1 MNPNYSSFV
10 LFTDEVGVAVLGNL
24 SSNYVYNIALGIEGV
39 LKGQLF
45 EKNMPD
51 SNQIMDRIAVG
62 IIVVLSMIFFIY
74 KTNKGNI
81 KDKPYLLS
89 SISLSL
95 FILNWLVYLT
105 VLYLTDYYIVIP
117 GKIGNFVFMPIW
129 FIISIIGLIA
139 SYREFRNNRTVAIV
153 VGGIAIINSIV
164 GLVLLGM
171 GNM

>member
-1 MNPNYSSFV
+1 MSLLSF
-10 LFTDEVGVAVLGNL
+10 T
-24 SSNYVYNIALGIEGV
+24 GILIG
-39 LKGQLF
+39 
-45 EKNMPD
+45 
-51 SNQIMDRIAVG
+51 A
-62 IIVVLSMIFFIY
+62 IVISMIFFIY

-81 KDKPYLLS
+81 KDKPFLLS

-95 FILNWLVYLT
+95 FILNWVVYLS

-129 FIISIIGLIA
+129 FIISFIGLIA

-164 GLVLLGM
+164 
-171 GNM
+171 